1 MAEEGRQT
9 MPRSHAP
16 AATVLIRLVVG
27 GVFFSEGV
35 QKFLYP
41 DTLGVGRFAR
51 IGIPA
56 PSFTGPFVGVVE
68 VVFGLAVMVGLLTR
82 LATVPLLIDIS
93 VALLSTKLPILLG
106 HGVLIFS
113 APHTAH
119 TGVWAA
125 LHEARTD
132 LSMFFGLAFLLAVG
146 AGPWSLD
153 ELLSRGGPG

>member
-1 MAEEGRQT
+1 MRETR
-9 MPRSHAP
+9 AP

-41 DTLGVGRFAR
+41 EALAVGRFER

-56 PSFTGPFVGVVE
+56 PSVMGPFVGAVE
-68 VVFGLAVMVGLLTR
+68 VIFGLAVMLGLLTR

-106 HGVLIFS
+106 HGVLMFS

-132 LSMFFGLAFLLAVG
+132 LSMLFGLAFLLAVG

-153 ELLSRGGPG
+153 GLFARGRAG